1 MYIASVTTQPE
12 FKQQHTIH
20 SSEQWQERIS
30 SHVPHKEVV
39 FLDQEVN
46 NTPMPAKKG
55 ILGGHFH
62 LNFGMIQS
70 TATCKML

>member
-1 MYIASVTTQPE
+1 M
-12 FKQQHTIH
+12 
-20 SSEQWQERIS
+20 
-30 SHVPHKEVV
+30 

-46 NTPMPAKKG
+46 NTPMPTKKG

-70 TATCKML
+70 TATCKMPQADHSMCSWFNIENV